1 MNILPK
7 KFYRLKYTIFEILA
21 HIYISPYDFLKVL
34 FLIIEDKRHNRKSN
48 AEEKYFKLFDEKKT
62 IIVIDDQIPEFDH
75 IAGDRTLFQYIQ
87 LYIDMGFSVKFIP
100 DDFTKR
106 EPYTSL
112 LEQMGVEVIYGKY
125 CKKHYEEWIC
135 KNAEKIDFVMLNA
148 PRSIKYIDLFKK
160 YTKAKILYYGMDMYF
175 IREYSIYAVNG
186 QKKNLKASKYYK
198 KIELLL
204 YDKADILLTI
214 SAKEAKEMSAFTK
227 NKNIYVMPCFFYKDF
242 PNAQYDFSAR
252 KDLIFVGGEREL
264 ANKDGIQW
272 FCEQILPHILQ
283 KISDIKLFVVGY
295 YEDSFIGKYSCG
307 NIIFKGNISDSELNS
322 LYSSIRLS
330 LAPLRFGAGVKGK
343 VVEALSL
350 GVPVVSTDFGIEG
363 IPDIES
369 IISAANDEKSFAEKI
384 ISMYNNRFYLEK
396 ASGLSLN
403 FAKEHF
409 SYQHAFDLMS
419 DLLRIEK

>member
-1 MNILPK
+1 MRNTIL
-7 KFYRLKYTIFEILA
+7 
-21 HIYISPYDFLKVL
+21 
-34 FLIIEDKRHNRKSN
+34 RK
-48 AEEKYFKLFDEKKT
+48 E
-62 IIVIDDQIPEFDH
+62 
-75 IAGDRTLFQYIQ
+75 R
-87 LYIDMGFSVKFIP
+87 
-100 DDFTKR
+100 
-106 EPYTSL
+106 
-112 LEQMGVEVIYGKY
+112 
-125 CKKHYEEWIC
+125 
-135 KNAEKIDFVMLNA
+135 
-148 PRSIKYIDLFKK
+148 
-160 YTKAKILYYGMDMYF
+160 
-175 IREYSIYAVNG
+175 
-186 QKKNLKASKYYK
+186 
-198 KIELLL
+198 
-204 YDKADILLTI
+204 
-214 SAKEAKEMSAFTK
+214 
-227 NKNIYVMPCFFYKDF
+227 
-242 PNAQYDFSAR
+242 
-252 KDLIFVGGEREL
+252 LIFVGGEREL

-330 LAPLRFGAGVKGK
+330 LAHLRFGAGVKGK

-384 ISMYNNRFYLEK
+384 VSMYNNRFYLEK